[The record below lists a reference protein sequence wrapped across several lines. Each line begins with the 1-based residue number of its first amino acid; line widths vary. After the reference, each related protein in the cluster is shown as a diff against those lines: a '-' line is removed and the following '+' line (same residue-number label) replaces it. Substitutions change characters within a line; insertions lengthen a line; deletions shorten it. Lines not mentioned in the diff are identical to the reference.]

1 LTVREHVVGGGLL
14 GKVREWISGVDACH
28 NAPGS
33 AFSYNPLKRASLSAE
48 GSISRG
54 KTDTTR
60 GAEQVTL
67 RAADKGGGGS
77 KPKPKHTHTHTLRDK
92 CAEAHS
98 VSQLTTSPPAPTS
111 TGMLPSDMHSPSS
124 SRSSSSSPLALL
136 SARASQRSRHERPE
150 RPGS

>member
-1 LTVREHVVGGGLL
+1 MTVREHVVGGGLL

-28 NAPGS
+28 EPHLVLFLQS
-33 AFSYNPLKRASLSAE
+33 LIRASLSAE
-48 GSISRG
+48 GSISRR

-77 KPKPKHTHTHTLRDK
+77 KPKPKHTHTPTLRDK